1 MSASLHYDLQT
12 VIAAASGRW
21 LEIMQAKS
29 GIASHFFLQTSEG
42 PCPKCEGDTR
52 WKVYP
57 NFSENGGCRCN
68 NCGNWSNGFKFLA
81 WCLSMPKNE
90 VVDMVGEYLRCE
102 PKKSRRSKKTA
113 TKPPKTAAKNS
124 AAEKPVKPTP
134 ARNDDREKL
143 RLRIN
148 DLAALRIESMKVGE
162 DFTKFEPEIQSLK
175 KEYGSID
182 WLAKELG
189 VTSESLDALGVTYD
203 AKSNEWRN
211 PEFDSQRK
219 VIGTSR
225 RLADG
230 SKTSVWKSRRGLCYA
245 EDWILQPGPV
255 LLVEGMSDTAKGV
268 SLRLAII
275 GRPGKDVPKPLKP
288 ELVAMLKDIPAD
300 RQIIV
305 VAENDKQSDGTW
317 PGREGAIATA
327 KFLAADLKREILW
340 GLPPEDVKDLRAWH
354 IANPDKSGSD
364 FVDSLKLE
372 TVNQSDTREP
382 ASEIDPKEDAEFFLQ
397 DECHHADGITLRF
410 YRGSYWRWRNNRWS
424 EVSADN
430 VRAEVALY
438 LGERY
443 TKVSSRSISNV
454 LEFVRALTIIQ
465 DATEMPCWLDSRA
478 GYSIAFSNGIATL
491 DDLILNKPECL
502 RPHSPQW
509 FSEVVLPYEFQPEA
523 SCETWMQVLITNLE
537 ADASRMDLVAEFVG
551 YCLTKSTEYHSALA
565 LVGEGHNGKSVALA
579 GITGI
584 LGKQNVSSLSL
595 DELSEKFKSSRI
607 VGKLAN
613 VCGDLSETTKVSEGV
628 LKKMISGDALEF
640 ERKNQQPFS
649 AIPTAKLI
657 FATNTLPQFYDRSN
671 GLWRRL
677 IVMPFSRQVTETEK
691 VTGMDQP
698 EWWLKKDQL
707 SGMFNWALA
716 GIRQLRNNGAFT
728 VSRVCQQALAV
739 HKLECNHAATFLTD
753 GFEVA
758 RHDDGRIN
766 ETEKSISRQSLY
778 EWFAAYCKMS
788 GYKSLGV
795 TAFGREVTKVF
806 GPLDVERAIDLHRG
820 PKARSRFYIG
830 LRRIPEDKEKLRPQ

>member
-1 MSASLHYDLQT
+1 MSTTIPKITDRSAVARQIVETLRTFTGDDVTEIRVLQTTSTGFKETHSGYFTDHKAASVALQAYLGEPQTNCFFVLNPVNPDLQARALNRIKCRSEST
-12 VIAAASGRW
+12 TKDEDILRRKWLFIDYDPKRATGISATDSEKEIARTTMMAVINWLRDEHGFPEPIIGDSGNGWHSNYAVNVPNDEPSRILIRGVINAIGAKFSDKNVKIDPEVFNASRICKLYGTWARKGDYSESRPHRQSCIVSTPETI
-21 LEIMQAKS
+21 EIVPIERLQAVSALAPAKPPNGKRKS
-29 GIASHFFLQTSEG
+29 GKSKLTNDAKRARAYVLKMDKAIQG
-42 PCPKCEGDTR
+42 
-52 WKVYP
+52 
-57 NFSENGGCRCN
+57 ENGSLDCFNVARELVRGFALSIDEAYPLLQEYSQSCVPP
-68 NCGNWSNGFKFLA
+68 WSESEMRHKLQ
-81 WCLSMPKNE
+81 
-90 VVDMVGEYLRCE
+90 
-102 PKKSRRSKKTA
+102 
-113 TKPPKTAAKNS
+113 S
-124 AAEKPVKPTP
+124 AADSGGEVGY
-134 ARNDDREKL
+134 RLNDQTE
-143 RLRIN
+143 
-148 DLAALRIESMKVGE
+148 AV
-162 DFTKFEPEIQSLK
+162 
-175 KEYGSID
+175 
-182 WLAKELG
+182 
-189 VTSESLDALGVTYD
+189 VTDTGDSE
-203 AKSNEWRN
+203 
-211 PEFDSQRK
+211 
-219 VIGTSR
+219 
-225 RLADG
+225 
-230 SKTSVWKSRRGLCYA
+230 
-245 EDWILQPGPV
+245 
-255 LLVEGMSDTAKGV
+255 
-268 SLRLAII
+268 
-275 GRPGKDVPKPLKP
+275 
-288 ELVAMLKDIPAD
+288 
-300 RQIIV
+300 
-305 VAENDKQSDGTW
+305 
-317 PGREGAIATA
+317 
-327 KFLAADLKREILW
+327 
-340 GLPPEDVKDLRAWH
+340 
-354 IANPDKSGSD
+354 
-364 FVDSLKLE
+364 E

-454 LEFVRALTIIQ
+454 LEFVRALTIVQ

-551 YCLTKSTEYHSALA
+551 YCLTKSTEYHAALA

-579 GITGI
+579 GITAI

-677 IVMPFSRQVTETEK
+677 IVMPFTRQVTETEK

-739 HKLECNHAATFLTD
+739 HKLECNHAATFLAD

-778 EWFAAYCKMS
+778 EWFAAYCKSS
-788 GYKSLGV
+788 GYKQLGD
-795 TAFGREVTKVF
+795 TAFGKEVVKAF
-806 GPLDVERAIDLHRG
+806 GPLETSRELDPFRG
-820 PKARSRFYIG
+820 HNVRSRFYVG
-830 LRRIPEDKEKLRPQ
+830 LKRIEVDKETSRPQ